1 MNIEYK
7 IEYVKG
13 IIMLHIFIV
22 TTTTNVRKL
31 FLHSK
36 IFYLV
41 LTQTFR

>member
-13 IIMLHIFIV
+13 KIILHTSIV
-22 TTTTNVRKL
+22 TTTTNVRKV

-36 IFYLV
+36 FFI
-41 LTQTFR
+41 